1 VEVIMKKNKL
11 LFFCIIMTTL
21 LISLNVFAARTPSI
35 EFNGKI
41 IKSDVDPFIKNDRTL
56 VPLRF
61 ISETLGYE
69 VLWNNDKREVTVK
82 DNSTNIKLVIDKN
95 TAKVNGK
102 DIKLDV
108 APLIKSDRTFVPL
121 RFVAENLNAE
131 VKWDNDNFKVII
143 NKANSLFADLNTEET
158 NYVNAFTSLQSD
170 LEKDYKELKTN
181 FYENESKLSADEII
195 ANYDRLLPKIENT
208 ISKIKNL
215 TPPQRFEKSHSYA
228 VKTGDKIL
236 DILPKLKESMLS
248 KDTKLMTG
256 YMAELMDYGVIIT
269 ESKNSFEAALKGK
282 EYTPEDD
289 INLYNERKKNSNLD
303 QALKNIFNNL

>member
-1 VEVIMKKNKL
+1 
-11 LFFCIIMTTL
+11 MTTL

>member
-1 VEVIMKKNKL
+1 MKKNKL